1 VFDHDSY
8 AASEHVLIYIKEE
21 KEDEQDGF
29 CNFKAF
35 SAVGK
40 YD

>member
-1 VFDHDSY
+1 MIHMRQ
-8 AASEHVLIYIKEE
+8 ANMCLYIKEE

-29 CNFKAF
+29 RNFKAF
-35 SAVGK
+35 PVVEK